1 MKQSI
6 WDKKIPTLLG
16 LFLIIVGIGLTTFL
30 VNQTALF
37 KTKASPSDQPQNVR
51 ITNITDSAFTV
62 SYTTADAVIGSINYG
77 KSTTLGQSGLDDR
90 DQQSGDFA
98 AHTIHTATVR
108 GLTPQ
113 TKYYFKI
120 TSGQNTYLNKDQ
132 PFTVLTGPAVT
143 DSPPAQSPITGK
155 IVLPNGNAPQEALVY
170 VTTGGAEVVSAL
182 AKPDGS
188 FIVPLNSLRTSDL
201 SSYYSIAN
209 SAKVDVLAIG
219 DLLSSNVSLSL
230 NKSHSIPTITLS
242 QNYDFSQATSPT
254 PGTTTTSEA
263 FPAFTSTSSATG
275 NDPQIL
281 TPQDNQSFTDQ
292 QPNFTGKALPNESVQ
307 IVIHS
312 DTTIQTKVVTDEN
325 GNWTYRPS
333 DQLSPGTHTITILA
347 KDASGVVKAV
357 TQSFVVYAAGTQI
370 NPAIPTGKVTP
381 SPSPKLTPTSTP
393 GAPTPTNTPT
403 PTVTIIA
410 SAPSATPTNTPTPTV
425 TSAPTNS
432 ISGSTQSATITIP
445 VQRSLP
451 QTGNPSII
459 TAGIMGIIAMVIG
472 GLLFLLTRGGI

>member
-6 WDKKIPTLLG
+6 WNRKIPTLLG

-30 VNQTALF
+30 VNQTAVF

-90 DQQSGDFA
+90 DQQSGDFV
-98 AHTIHTATVR
+98 AHTIHAATVR

-120 TSGQNTYLNKDQ
+120 TSGPNTYLNNNQ

-143 DSPPAQSPITGK
+143 NSPPTQSSITGK
-155 IVLPNGNAPQEALVY
+155 IILSNGNAPQEGIVY

-182 AKPDGS
+182 IKPDGS
-188 FIVPLNSLRTSDL
+188 FIIPLNSLRTSDL
-201 SSYYSIAN
+201 SSYYSITN
-209 SAKVDVLAIG
+209 NAKVDVLAIG
-219 DLLSSNVSLSL
+219 DSLSSTVSLSL
-230 NKSHSIPTITLS
+230 NENHSIPTITLS
-242 QNYDFSQATSPT
+242 QNYDFSQGASPT
-254 PGTTTTSEA
+254 PGTATASEP
-263 FPAFTSTSSATG
+263 FPAFTSTSSATS

-292 QPNFTGKALPNESVQ
+292 QPDFTGKALPNQSVQ
-307 IVIHS
+307 IIIHS
-312 DTTIQTKVVTDEN
+312 NTTIQATVVTDES

-333 DQLSPGTHTITILA
+333 DPLFPGTHTITILA

-381 SPSPKLTPTSTP
+381 SPMLTPTSTP
-393 GAPTPTNTPT
+393 RVPTPTNTPT
-403 PTVTIIA
+403 PTVTDTPSAPTATPTVTIIA
-410 SAPSATPTNTPTPTV
+410 SAPS
-425 TSAPTNS
+425 SS
-432 ISGSTQSATITIP
+432 ISSGTQSATITIP
-445 VQRSLP
+445 VQSSLP